1 MLSKRVKE
9 YRKQKGLTQQ
19 KLAEKTGL
27 SFNTITKIE
36 QGIGDSP
43 TLKTLLKLSEAL
55 EIGLDELVGIK
66 RRNMRTEVLG

>member
-1 MLSKRVKE
+1 MLAKRVKE
-9 YRKQKGLTQQ
+9 YRKQKGWTQQ

-43 TLKTLLKLSEAL
+43 TLKTLLKLANAL
-55 EIGLDELVGIK
+55 GVGLDELVG
-66 RRNMRTEVLG
+66 RS

>member
-1 MLSKRVKE
+1 MLAKKVKE
-9 YRKQKGLTQQ
+9 CRKQKGWTQQ

-43 TLKTLLKLSEAL
+43 TLKTLVKLADAFGV
-55 EIGLDELVGIK
+55 GLDDLTGRK
-66 RRNMRTEVLG
+66 A

>member
-1 MLSKRVKE
+1 MLAKRVKE
-9 YRKQKGLTQQ
+9 YRRQRGWTQQ

-43 TLKTLLKLSEAL
+43 TLKTLLKLADAFSV
-55 EIGLDELVGIK
+55 GLDDLIGRK
-66 RRNMRTEVLG
+66 A

>member
-1 MLSKRVKE
+1 MLSKRVKD
-9 YRKQKGLTQQ
+9 YRKKKNLTQQ

-43 TLKTLLKLSEAL
+43 TLKTLIKLADAL
-55 EIGLDELVGIK
+55 GVGLDELVG
-66 RRNMRTEVLG
+66 RS

>member
-1 MLSKRVKE
+1 MLRHPQKKGKMCQ
-9 YRKQKGLTQQ
+9 KQKGWTQQ

-43 TLKTLLKLSEAL
+43 TLKTLLKLADVL
-55 EIGLDELVGIK
+55 GVGLDELVGRK
-66 RRNMRTEVLG
+66 

>member
-1 MLSKRVKE
+1 MLAKRLKE
-9 YRKQKGLTQQ
+9 CRKQKGWTQQ

-43 TLKTLLKLSEAL
+43 TLKTLLRLSDAL
-55 EIGLDELVGIK
+55 EIGLDELVGAK
-66 RRNMRTEVLG
+66 RNK

>member
-1 MLSKRVKE
+1 MLAKRLKE
-9 YRKQKGLTQQ
+9 FRKQKGWTQQ

-43 TLKTLLKLSEAL
+43 TLKTLIKLAESL
-55 EIGLDELVGIK
+55 GVGLDELVGRK
-66 RRNMRTEVLG
+66 

>member
-1 MLSKRVKE
+1 MLAKSVKE
-9 YRKQKGLTQQ
+9 YRRQKGLTQQ

-43 TLKTLLKLSEAL
+43 TLKTLVKLADAL
-55 EIGLDELVGIK
+55 GVSIDELVGRK
-66 RRNMRTEVLG
+66 

>member
-9 YRKQKGLTQQ
+9 YRKQKGFTQQ

-43 TLKTLLKLSEAL
+43 TLKTLVKLADAL
-55 EIGLDELVGIK
+55 GVSIDELVGRK
-66 RRNMRTEVLG
+66 